1 MKVLSLVSFYFGIL
15 FFIILIL
22 FGIGNFR
29 LIKSNYSEAA
39 HQNIISIME
48 EGTKA
53 YDSDNDY
60 YQSILNNSKIY
71 YEIREGDEV
80 IEYSNRYLYPL
91 DYTNTDFY
99 TDRTVLKDGKEL
111 IVVSDLSHIYK
122 FEKGLIYRLV
132 YRLAFIFVVGLLFTI
147 LLSDSISKPI
157 HVLEK
162 GILNGEKVV
171 CDNLESDMARLYL
184 KYNEL
189 IESVDSNE
197 KLKKEFISMISHELR
212 TPLTSIKGWI
222 EIVGKKNVDDRTFD
236 QGILIINSEMERLEL
251 LISDLID
258 FNKYNK
264 NSLKMTM
271 DNYDLKIFLMEMA
284 KTYQEYDIKVSYSQ
298 RAYNLKFDIDRMKQV
313 FHNLIQNS
321 IKFRGDS
328 HVKIEIDLS
337 IEKEFYMIKYRDYG
351 TEMTIEEVNHMFD
364 KFYKRNKVMPG
375 VGLGLYVVKE
385 IIQAHKGRVRG
396 IHVDK
401 GISLVILLPIN
412 I

>member
-1 MKVLSLVSFYFGIL
+1 MKVLSLVSFYFGFL
-15 FFIILIL
+15 FIIIIIL

-29 LIKSNYSEAA
+29 LIRSNYSEAA
-39 HQNIISIME
+39 RQNIASIME
-48 EGTKA
+48 EGAKA

-71 YEIREGDEV
+71 YEIREGDKV

-91 DYTNTDFY
+91 DYANADFY
-99 TDRTVLKDGKEL
+99 LDRITFENGKEL
-111 IVVSDLSHIYK
+111 IVVSDLSYIYN
-122 FEKGLIYRLV
+122 FEKGLIHRLI
-132 YRLAFIFVVGLLFTI
+132 YRLAFVFVIGLLFTI

-157 HVLEK
+157 HILEK

-171 CDNLESDMARLYL
+171 CDNLESDMERLFL

-189 IESVDSNE
+189 IESVESNE

-222 EIVGKKNVDDRTFD
+222 EIVGKNDVDDRTLD
-236 QGILIINSEMERLEL
+236 QGIWIINSEMERLEL

-258 FNKYNK
+258 FNKYYN
-264 NSLKMTM
+264 NSLKISKQ
-271 DNYDLKIFLMEMA
+271 NNDLKAFLMDMA
-284 KTYQEYDIKVSYSQ
+284 ATYQKYDIKVGYSQ
-298 RAYNLKFDIDRMKQV
+298 NEYNLRFDIDRMKQV

-351 TEMTIEEVNHMFD
+351 TKMTIEEVNHMFD

-412 I
+412 G

>member
-22 FGIGNFR
+22 FGVGNFR

-53 YDSDNDY
+53 YDSDNGY

-71 YEIREGDEV
+71 YEIREGDKV

-162 GILNGEKVV
+162 GILNGEKVI

-236 QGILIINSEMERLEL
+236 QGILIINSEMKRLEL

-337 IEKEFYMIKYRDYG
+337 IEKEFYI
-351 TEMTIEEVNHMFD
+351 
-364 KFYKRNKVMPG
+364 
-375 VGLGLYVVKE
+375 VKE

>member
-15 FFIILIL
+15 FFMILIL

-60 YQSILNNSKIY
+60 YQSILNNDKIY
-71 YEIREGDEV
+71 YEIREGDKV

-91 DYTNTDFY
+91 DYTNKDFY

-111 IVVSDLSHIYK
+111 IIVSDLSHIYK

-132 YRLAFIFVVGLLFTI
+132 YRLAFVFVVGLLFTI

-157 HVLEK
+157 HILEK

-222 EIVGKKNVDDRTFD
+222 EIVGKKNVDDRTLD

-264 NSLKMTM
+264 NSMKMTM
-271 DNYDLKIFLMEMA
+271 DNNDLKIFLIEMA
-284 KTYQEYDIKVSYSQ
+284 KTYQEYDIRVSYSQ

-385 IIQAHKGRVRG
+385 IIQAHKGRVRA

>member
-15 FFIILIL
+15 FFMILIL

-53 YDSDNDY
+53 YDSDNAY
-60 YQSILNNSKIY
+60 YQSILNNDKIY
-71 YEIREGDEV
+71 YEIREGDKV

-157 HVLEK
+157 HILEK

-222 EIVGKKNVDDRTFD
+222 EIVGKKNVDDRTLD

-264 NSLKMTM
+264 NSMKMTM
-271 DNYDLKIFLMEMA
+271 DNNDLKIFLIEMA
-284 KTYQEYDIKVSYSQ
+284 KTYQEYDIRVSYSQ

-385 IIQAHKGRVRG
+385 IIQAHKGRVRA

>member
-22 FGIGNFR
+22 FGVGNFR

-53 YDSDNDY
+53 YDSDNGY

-71 YEIREGDEV
+71 YEIREGDKV

-162 GILNGEKVV
+162 GILNGEKVI

-236 QGILIINSEMERLEL
+236 QGILIINSEMKRLEL